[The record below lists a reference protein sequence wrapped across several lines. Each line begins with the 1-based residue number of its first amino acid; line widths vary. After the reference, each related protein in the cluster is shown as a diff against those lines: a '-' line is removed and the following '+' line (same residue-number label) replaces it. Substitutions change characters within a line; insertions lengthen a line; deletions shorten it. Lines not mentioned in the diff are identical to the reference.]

1 MDYSLSLVY
10 EEEKVIRSCI
20 NGDAWAMRLIY
31 EEFYATM
38 LPICMRYANNDDDAR
53 DIVHE
58 GFIKVFKNISKYKV
72 GTSLQAWIKRIM
84 VNASIDYYRRESRKR
99 TTDLDVAY
107 DLRSCDEDALG
118 KLNVEEIIKAL
129 QQLSPIYRS
138 VFNLYVV
145 EGYSHKEVSE
155 ILGISESTSRSNLV
169 KARIKLR
176 VILSAFMEGGQFPNR
191 FADPNEECDEGF

>member
-10 EEEKVIRSCI
+10 EEEKVINSCI
-20 NGDAWAMRLIY
+20 NGEEWAMRLIY
-31 EEFYATM
+31 EEFYPTM

-58 GFIKVFKNISKYKV
+58 GFIKVFKNLSSYRV

-84 VNASIDYYRRESRKR
+84 VNASIDHYRRESRKR

-118 KLNVEEIIKAL
+118 RLNVEEIIKAL

-176 VILSAFMEGGQFPNR
+176 AILSALIEGSKCQNR
-191 FADPNEECDEGF
+191 FEDPNEECDERF